1 MSQFYEFKINNLQ
14 GKPLDFHQYEG
25 KVVLAVNTASQCGL
39 TPQYEELQALHKKY
53 AEQGLVIMGFPC
65 NQFGGQEPGEEKEIE
80 QGCLINYGVDFTV
93 TEKIDVNGENSHP
106 IFEYLRTELP
116 GVFGNKIK
124 WNFTKFLIGKDG
136 QPIKRFAPT
145 TKPLSFENQIQ
156 QALQG

>member
-1 MSQFYEFKINNLQ
+1 MSQFHEFKINNLQ
-14 GKPLDFHQYEG
+14 GKELDFNHYNG

-39 TPQYEELQALHKKY
+39 TPQYEELQILHKKY
-53 AEQGLVIMGFPC
+53 AEHGLVIIGFPC
-65 NQFGGQEPGEEKEIE
+65 NQFGEQEPGEEKDIE

-93 TEKIDVNGENSHP
+93 TQKIDVNGKNAHP

-116 GVFGNKIK
+116 GILGNKIK

-145 TKPLSFENQIQ
+145 TKPLSFEAHIQ
-156 QALQG
+156 KALGA